1 LDIKA
6 YIESGILEQYLLGQL
21 SADEAREVE
30 AYARQYPAIHAELDA
45 IERSLESYAQL
56 HGKTPPAGTLGR
68 ILQKINAPVTTAIS
82 SNQVLQNRL
91 RLIRGIAAVFVLFSL
106 GLATY
111 IGLDKQKQ
119 TQVKQ
124 QLLACDTLAQ
134 ELAVLQQELNFL
146 KDIDTRPV
154 VMNGTPVAPN
164 AVAAVYVNADSRRV
178 YLGNLDLPVPPV
190 GKQYQLWAIVNDTPV
205 SMGVFD
211 LPARAGAFL
220 EVPFVADAQ
229 AFAISLEDAG
239 GKATPTLEQIVV
251 LGAAG

>member
-30 AYARQYPAIHAELDA
+30 AYARQYPAIRAELDA

-164 AVAAVYVNADSRRV
+164 ADSRRV

>member
-1 LDIKA
+1 MDIKA
-6 YIESGILEQYLLGQL
+6 YIESGILEQYVLGQL

-30 AYARQYPAIHAELDA
+30 AYARQHPEIRSELDA

-56 HGKTPPAGTLGR
+56 HSKTLPAGTLSR
-68 ILQKINAPVTTAIS
+68 IFQKIDAPLAAIS
-82 SNQVLQNRL
+82 SNQLLRNRL
-91 RLIRGIAAVFVLFSL
+91 RLIRGIAVVFVLFSL

-111 IGLDKQKQ
+111 IGVDKQKQ

-124 QLLACDTLAQ
+124 QLLACDALAQ

-220 EVPFVADAQ
+220 KVPFVADAQ

-251 LGAAG
+251 LGTAG